1 MHLVIRLEHEDD
13 VPHALLVRN
22 FDGDLSTEVGIRRI
36 RFWSVEEDGSS
47 VSSFHFEGDGGS
59 PPRSPRGPHSTGM
72 DDIDM
77 LSLRGF
83 DSLSIEPRPAAPA
96 PIDDF
101 PGAQQSAAMAAFRR
115 GLGRRMAGLLSEP
128 FPPKW
133 CAIFPPATPLFQD
146 EGSDS
151 SISDPASADGH
162 ALMLPSPVMLPSKLA
177 NDNHEHA
184 ALKRRGRRKRAI
196 DTDHTGR
203 RSSRLARKEP
213 SLYVK
218 MLDRAKAVKAV
229 RFDYSKGSPRLRAA
243 MRAAGIGINDGVPDS
258 LSLRQLQALGEPCG
272 VDLDALAA
280 CARAEEAFDAA

>member
-1 MHLVIRLEHEDD
+1 M
-13 VPHALLVRN
+13 
-22 FDGDLSTEVGIRRI
+22 EVGIRRI

-47 VSSFHFEGDGGS
+47 VSSFHFEGDGVS

-72 DDIDM
+72 DDIDT

-83 DSLSIEPRPAAPA
+83 DSLSIEPRPAAPT

-162 ALMLPSPVMLPSKLA
+162 ALMLPSPVMLPSELA
-177 NDNHEHA
+177 NDDHEHA
-184 ALKRRGRRKRAI
+184 ALKRRGRRMRAV

-218 MLDRAKAVKAV
+218 MLDRAKAVKAA

-243 MRAAGIGINDGVPDS
+243 MRAAGIGVNDGVPDS